1 MSGDSKANGNITAVA
16 SSTPTLA
23 TVLTADANGVLAG
36 EFELP
41 ATMFKSGEKL
51 LRLTDS
57 ETDSVANS
65 ESVAEKI
72 FRVQGL
78 LETRTGKISSTR
90 PMESK
95 RENVKEK
102 AVTQDT
108 INRVTTSTNWVNPL
122 TQSFIVDQNENPN
135 GVFASSIDIFF
146 SAIDDKLPVTLALR
160 PIINGFPSSSQIL
173 PFSEVTLNASEAT
186 ANSTAPSVATSTTY
200 TRFTFD
206 SPVYL
211 YPDEYAVVLTS
222 PSTSYAVHVAN
233 LGETVKNTTNTKVSQ
248 QPFVASFYQPQN
260 SSVWQP
266 NAEKQMMFRVN
277 RCEFDTGSHVT
288 YFANK
293 AEPQSGNTSG
303 PAYDVFKL
311 STSDLTFSNTAL
323 TFAYKGILSAN
334 LASVTNETS
343 RGNQIDSAWTDF
355 SPNRNY
361 TLTAQKGMV
370 ASRSTTGQNDYAAN
384 NFFLKATFTSN
395 DSKVSPAVDLSRMNL
410 ITVENLVNRGSIA
423 NSDIV
428 IANGGTSYGSAPTL
442 TFSGG
447 GGTGA
452 AATATV
458 AGNKI
463 TGVTVTSGGS
473 GYYETPAIAISGTG
487 SSLASS
493 TTVDGSTT
501 ATVSSTS
508 TLTAD
513 MLVTGTGIPADT
525 TIVSI
530 TNATTFVMSNAA
542 TASGTV
548 TLYFH
553 GRLTVENELSKSGGN
568 AKARYISRRVTLED
582 NFDAQDI
589 KVWLNA
595 YKPKDTDI
603 KVYYRVHNSED
614 PTSFEDRPYVLMTQ
628 ETDANRISASETDV
642 NEYVFRSSA
651 NNVAYT
657 SGSIRYD
664 KFKTFAIKIVLGS
677 ASTSVIPKVKD
688 MKAVALDF

>member
-614 PTSFEDRPYVLMTQ
+614 PTSFEDRPYVIMTQ
-628 ETDANRISASETDV
+628 ETDINRISASETDV

>member
-16 SSTPTLA
+16 SSTPALA

-72 FRVQGL
+72 FRVQRL

-293 AEPQSGNTSG
+293 AEPLSGNTSG
-303 PAYDVFKL
+303 PKYDVFKL

-361 TLTAQKGMV
+361 TLAAQKGMV

-423 NSDIV
+423 TSDIV

-442 TFSGG
+442 TVSGG

-463 TGVTVTSGGS
+463 TGVTVTSSGS